1 MKTLKPIR
9 TERDCRAALR
19 DLGAIPI
26 LPPRRAGLLRSFG
39 ATGTQ
44 LRNQTPYCFA
54 APPTL
59 ILHGLI
65 FSFAIFA
72 KTNFGLCYE
81 INELTKITYEI
92 LNGKRPLSLAMIR
105 RLHDKL
111 GIPADVLIQA

>member
-9 TERDCRAALR
+9 TKQDYRAALR

-65 FSFAIFA
+65 FSFAMFC
-72 KTNFGLCYE
+72 KNQFWL
-81 INELTKITYEI
+81 
-92 LNGKRPLSLAMIR
+92 
-105 RLHDKL
+105 
-111 GIPADVLIQA
+111 VL